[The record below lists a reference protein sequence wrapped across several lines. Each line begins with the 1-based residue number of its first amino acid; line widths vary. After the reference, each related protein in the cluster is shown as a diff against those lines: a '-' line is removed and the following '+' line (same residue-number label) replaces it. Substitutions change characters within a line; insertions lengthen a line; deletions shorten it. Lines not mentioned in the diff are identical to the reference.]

1 MSKNNSRAVVVGG
14 GTMGSGIALVF
25 AAGNWAV
32 DIVEPAAAT
41 RAALPEYLRESSQR
55 MGTPTDTS
63 RISIVGTL
71 KEAAWRNV
79 DLVVESASEDLAL
92 KQKIFAELEVLA
104 PAHVP
109 LASNSTTL
117 PISAIVRGL
126 KTRSR
131 MLGLHFLMPA
141 QFVPVVE
148 VIGSE
153 HTELRLIDEICAIM
167 RKLGKRPVRV
177 NKALPGFLVN
187 RIQTALMREAVAL
200 IEQGVASPEDI
211 DTAVRYGFGFRYI
224 ACGPITQK
232 EHSGWDINYKLQ
244 KAVFPSLCNDAAPS
258 PLLEKMIAAGHF
270 GMKTGRGFMQWDD
283 AKIARE
289 RARYEKALRATLN
302 ILEADVLLEERA

>member
-41 RAALPEYLRESSQR
+41 RAALPAYLRESLQR
-55 MGTPTDTS
+55 MGAHADTS
-63 RISIVGTL
+63 RIATVGTL
-71 KEAAWRNV
+71 SDVAWSDV
-79 DLVVESASEDLAL
+79 DLVVESANEDLAL
-92 KQKIFAELEVLA
+92 KQRIFAELEALT

-117 PISAIVRGL
+117 AISAIGRGL

-153 HTELRLIDEICAIM
+153 QTEPRLIDEICAIM

-177 NKALPGFLVN
+177 NKELPGFLVN

-244 KAVFPSLCNDAAPS
+244 QAVFPSLCNDAAPS

-270 GMKTGRGFMQWDD
+270 GMKTGQGFMRWDD

-289 RARYEKALRATLN
+289 RARYEKVLQATLD
-302 ILEADVLLEERA
+302 ILETDVQLEGKS

>member
-1 MSKNNSRAVVVGG
+1 VIGG

-41 RAALPEYLRESSQR
+41 RAALPAYLRESLQR
-55 MGTPTDTS
+55 MGAPADTD
-63 RISIVGTL
+63 RIAIGGAL
-71 KEAAWRNV
+71 KDVAWSDV

-92 KQKIFAELEVLA
+92 KQKIFAELEALA

-117 PISAIVRGL
+117 PISAIGGGL

-148 VIGSE
+148 VISSE
-153 HTELRLIDEICAIM
+153 QTEPRLIDEICAIM

-200 IEQGVASPEDI
+200 IEQGVASPEDV

-244 KAVFPSLCNDAAPS
+244 QAVFPSLCNDVTPS

-270 GMKTGRGFMQWDD
+270 GMKSGRGFMQWDSE
-283 AKIARE
+283 KIARE
-289 RARYEKALRATLN
+289 RARYEKALRATLD
-302 ILEADVLLEERA
+302 ILEADVQPEGRS